1 MKFSKAFF
9 SKKYSPF
16 FKMVIQTLLIFVI
29 FTIPLSINITHTPPP
44 YTMYNTSP
52 SGMSIFNT
60 ILQDRGLN
68 TTRTIL
74 STDPILNLPESSIL
88 VIAGGAKNYRL
99 SEKEVI
105 NSYVGRGGTL
115 LLLGG
120 SGSTYDLANYFGII
134 MSVSPLLATENYYPT
149 PDYIF
154 THSPATINGTLCF
167 AYSRAILFVATSDQ
181 QTEVQS
187 ISTESTV
194 FIDANGDRMWNQLAE
209 DTRSYKVAVAVSRG
223 LGTIVLISSMSF
235 LTNDLYLAGF
245 DNINLTISLIG
256 AYTGGSNP
264 IVCFEESH
272 KRWPF
277 ASTEG
282 IINQT
287 YGSIIL
293 YSKTRLFVFIAVLLL
308 LFFFYLTPRFQET
321 FRTKESYKKFISKK
335 IWSRRRE
342 LFDTFGSAINPTV
355 EEKVLSYLYFQHELY
370 PSRAYNYFILEKMKY
385 VPSHLFDE
393 EERELFELA
402 LTKKLDHDTFL
413 FLFKRLEVIQKRR
426 RYNDTSTRN

>member
-1 MKFSKAFF
+1 MKISKAFF

-16 FKMVIQTLLIFVI
+16 FKMVIQTLLLFVI

-44 YTMYNTSP
+44 YTMYNTTP
-52 SGMSIFNT
+52 SGLSIFNSF
-60 ILQDRGLN
+60 LQERGFN

-74 STDPILNLPESSIL
+74 STDPILKLPDSSIL
-88 VIAGGAKNYRL
+88 VIAGGAKNYRA
-99 SEKEVI
+99 SEKAVI
-105 NSYVGRGGTL
+105 DSFVARGGTL

-120 SGSTYDLANYFGII
+120 SGSSYDLAEYFGIT
-134 MSVSPLLATENYYPT
+134 MSVSMLLATENYYPS
-149 PDYIF
+149 PEYIF

-167 AYSRAILFVATSDQ
+167 AYSRAILYVAQSDHQ
-181 QTEVQS
+181 IEVQS
-187 ISTESTV
+187 ISTAPTV
-194 FIDANGDRMWNQLAE
+194 FIDGNGDKIWDQIAE
-209 DTRSYKVAVAVSRG
+209 DIRSYKVAVAVSRG
-223 LGTIVLISSMSF
+223 LGTIVTISSMSF

-245 DNINLTISLIG
+245 DNLNLTISLIG
-256 AYTGGSNP
+256 AYTGGTEP
-264 IVCFEESH
+264 LVCFEESH

-293 YSKTRLFVFIAVLLL
+293 LSKTRIFIFIVILLL
-308 LFFFYLTPRFQET
+308 LFFYYITPRFKDV

-342 LFDTFGSAINPTV
+342 LFDTFGSPINPTV
-355 EEKVLSYLYFQHELY
+355 EEKILSYLYFQHELY
-370 PSRAYNYFILEKMKY
+370 PRKAYNYFILEKMKF
-385 VPSHLFDE
+385 VPSHLYEE

-402 LTKKLDHDTFL
+402 LSKKLDHDTFL

-426 RYNDTSTRN
+426 RY

>member
-1 MKFSKAFF
+1 MKRLRAFF

-16 FKMVIQTLLIFVI
+16 FKMVIQTLLLFVI
-29 FTIPLSINITHTPPP
+29 FTIPLSINVTHTPPP

-52 SGMSIFNT
+52 SGLSTFNT
-60 ILQDRGLN
+60 ILQERGFN

-74 STDPILNLPESSIL
+74 STDPILKLPDSSIL
-88 VIAGGAKNYRL
+88 VIAGGVKNYRS
-99 SEKEVI
+99 SEKEI
-105 NSYVGRGGTL
+105 IDSFVGRGGTL

-120 SGSTYDLANYFGII
+120 SGSSYDLADYFGIT
-134 MSVSPLLATENYYPT
+134 MSFSMLLATENYYPT
-149 PDYIF
+149 PEYIF
-154 THSPATINGTLCF
+154 THSPTTVNRTLCF
-167 AYSRAILFVATSDQ
+167 AFSKAILYVATSDQ
-181 QTEVQS
+181 QNEVQS
-187 ISTESTV
+187 ISTEPTV
-194 FIDANGDRMWNQLAE
+194 FIDGNGDKMWDQIAE

-223 LGTIVLISSMSF
+223 FGTIVVISSMSF

-256 AYTGGSNP
+256 SYTGGSELL
-264 IVCFEESH
+264 VCFEESH

-287 YGSIIL
+287 YGNIIL
-293 YSKTRLFVFIAVLLL
+293 YSKTKIFIFITILLL
-308 LFFFYLTPRFQET
+308 LVLYYITPRFRDE

-342 LFDTFGSAINPTV
+342 LFDTFGTPINPTV

-370 PSRAYNYFILEKMKY
+370 PSKAYNYFILEKMKF
-385 VPSHLFDE
+385 VPSHLYEE

-413 FLFKRLEVIQKRR
+413 FLFKRLEIIQKRR
-426 RYNDTSTRN
+426 RY